1 MRTKNEVWDILN
13 VMLNDTGLVKQQLD
27 SFDDFITHGM
37 QEIVK
42 EVGKI
47 EPDIEGFMIRLDR
60 IEIEEP
66 KIREADGATRPI
78 YPMEARIRNLTYGAP
93 VYLYMTPVYEQNGI
107 QTQEEQVRVYIG
119 MMPIML
125 RSKKCIT
132 SNMPPSKLIKIGED
146 PKDPGGYFII
156 SGSER
161 VLVTQ
166 EDLAP
171 NKILVEN
178 VGGVSNITSR
188 AKVLSTAGGV
198 RTPLTI
204 ERKKDGT
211 ISVNAPGLPQKIPLI
226 IHLRALGLETDK
238 EITEAIGLNPDI
250 QKELL
255 PSIEESMEVSDG
267 EEALDYIGRRVA
279 IGQTQEYRIKRA
291 ENVLNRYLLPHLG
304 TTSESKLKKARFIGI
319 MTRSI
324 IELYLGIREEDDK
337 DHYSNKRLRLAGDL
351 LKILF
356 RVAFNSLC
364 RDIKYQT
371 ERASIRGKT
380 PNLKTAVRADVI
392 TDRISHALA
401 TGNWVGGKTGVSQL
415 LDRTNYISMLS
426 HLRRVV
432 SPLSRNQP
440 HFQARDLH
448 PTQWG
453 KICPNETP
461 EGPNCGLVK
470 NLALMAHISQG
481 TDEKR
486 VLQILV
492 ERGMEP
498 LERLEYPEGKT
509 CVYLNGTLVGTHEKP
524 EQLIN
529 EIRKSRRREE
539 ISQEINIAYHP
550 KEKEVIVNC
559 DSGRVRRPLVTI
571 EDGKNLLEEKHIEMI
586 RKGKLQWKDLI
597 ASAIIEYL
605 DAEEEEN
612 AYIAVMPN
620 EITKEHTHVEISP
633 AFILGVSASLI
644 PFAEHNQSPRNTYE
658 AGMAKQALGLYA
670 PNYRIRV
677 DTRAHLL
684 HYSQTPIV
692 RTQTIDLIG
701 YDKRAAGQNF
711 VVAVLSYEGYNIEDA
726 LVINKASIE
735 RGLARSTFFRTYDA
749 EERKYPGGQ
758 EDRFEIPTKDIRGY
772 RIPEAYRYLNEDGI
786 IEPETEV
793 IGGIVIIG
801 RTSPPRFIE
810 EYARFEIPTPNRRET
825 SITMRHGEKGVVDAV
840 ILTETNEGNRLLK
853 VKIRDDRKP
862 TLGDKFAS
870 RHGQKGVIGQ
880 IASQEDM
887 PFTEDG
893 IVPDLIINPHAMPSR
908 MTVGQ
913 LIESA
918 TGIAAAMEGK
928 PADGTP
934 FIGITIKEIEKTL
947 KKHGYHPAG
956 ETTLYDGITGE
967 KYPARIYMG
976 IVYMQRLH
984 HLVADKIHARPR
996 GPIQILT
1003 RQPTEGRA
1011 REGGLRFGEME
1022 RDCLIGHGAALL
1034 LKERLLEGSDKV
1046 EALICE
1052 KCGLLA
1058 VYDRSRDRY
1067 YCPVCDIGAKIAN
1080 IEISYAFKLLLQELM
1095 SLGIAPRLRLK
1106 EKA

>member
-1 MRTKNEVWDILN
+1 VDHEVN
-13 VMLNDTGLVKQQLD
+13 
-27 SFDDFITHGM
+27 
-37 QEIVK
+37 
-42 EVGKI
+42 
-47 EPDIEGFMIRLDR
+47 
-60 IEIEEP
+60 
-66 KIREADGATRPI
+66 
-78 YPMEARIRNLTYGAP
+78 
-93 VYLYMTPVYEQNGI
+93 
-107 QTQEEQVRVYIG
+107 
-119 MMPIML
+119 
-125 RSKKCIT
+125 
-132 SNMPPSKLIKIGED
+132 
-146 PKDPGGYFII
+146 
-156 SGSER
+156 
-161 VLVTQ
+161 
-166 EDLAP
+166 
-171 NKILVEN
+171 
-178 VGGVSNITSR
+178 
-188 AKVLSTAGGV
+188 
-198 RTPLTI
+198 
-204 ERKKDGT
+204 
-211 ISVNAPGLPQKIPLI
+211 
-226 IHLRALGLETDK
+226 
-238 EITEAIGLNPDI
+238 
-250 QKELL
+250 
-255 PSIEESMEVSDG
+255 
-267 EEALDYIGRRVA
+267 VA
-279 IGQTQEYRIKRA
+279 IY
-291 ENVLNRYLLPHLG
+291 
-304 TTSESKLKKARFIGI
+304 
-319 MTRSI
+319 
-324 IELYLGIREEDDK
+324 ED
-337 DHYSNKRLRLAGDL
+337 
-351 LKILF
+351 I
-356 RVAFNSLC
+356 
-364 RDIKYQT
+364 
-371 ERASIRGKT
+371 
-380 PNLKTAVRADVI
+380 
-392 TDRISHALA
+392 
-401 TGNWVGGKTGVSQL
+401 
-415 LDRTNYISMLS
+415 
-426 HLRRVV
+426 
-432 SPLSRNQP
+432 
-440 HFQARDLH
+440 
-448 PTQWG
+448 
-453 KICPNETP
+453 
-461 EGPNCGLVK
+461 
-470 NLALMAHISQG
+470 
-481 TDEKR
+481 
-486 VLQILV
+486 
-492 ERGMEP
+492 
-498 LERLEYPEGKT
+498 
-509 CVYLNGTLVGTHEKP
+509 HEI
-524 EQLIN
+524 Q
-529 EIRKSRRREE
+529 
-539 ISQEINIAYHP
+539 
-550 KEKEVIVNC
+550 VNC
-559 DSGRVRRPLVTI
+559 DAGRARRPCIIVENGRTKLRREHI
-571 EDGKNLLEEKHIEMI
+571 DKLKNNEW
-586 RKGKLQWKDLI
+586 QWSDLI
-597 ASAIIEYL
+597 VHGIIEYL

-612 AYIAVMPN
+612 SLIAMYPSELTEEYTHL
-620 EITKEHTHVEISP
+620 EIEPST
-633 AFILGVSASLI
+633 ILGITGSLI
-644 PFAEHNQSPRNTYE
+644 PYPAHNQSPRNTYE

-1080 IEISYAFKLLLQELM
+1080 IEMSYAFKLLLQELM

>member
-13 VMLNDTGLVKQQLD
+13 AMLSDVGLVKQQLD
-27 SFDDFITHGM
+27 SFDVFITHGM
-37 QEIVK
+37 QEIVR

-47 EPDIEGFMIRLDR
+47 EPDIEGFMIKLER

-66 KIREADGATRPI
+66 SIREADGATRPI

-93 VYLYMTPVYEQNGI
+93 VYLYMTPIYEQDGI

-178 VGGVSNITSR
+178 VGGVSNITNR

-198 RTPLTI
+198 RTPLTV

-238 EITEAIGLNPDI
+238 EITEAIGLYPVI

-255 PSIEESMEVSDG
+255 PSIEESMEVSDR
-267 EEALDYIGRRVA
+267 EEALDFIGRRVA

-291 ENVLNRYLLPHLG
+291 ENVLDRYLLPHLG
-304 TTSESKLKKARFIGI
+304 TTNESRLKKSRFIGN
-319 MTRSI
+319 MARRI
-324 IELYLGIREEDDK
+324 IELFLGIREEDDK
-337 DHYSNKRLRLAGDL
+337 DHYANKRLRLSGDL

-470 NLALMAHISQG
+470 NLALMAQISRG

-486 VLQILV
+486 ELQILV
-492 ERGMEP
+492 DMGMEP
-498 LERLEYPEGKT
+498 LDGLEYPEGKT
-509 CVYLNGTLVGTHEKP
+509 CVYLNGTLVGTHETP

-529 EIRKSRRREE
+529 EMRKPRRRGE
-539 ISQEINIAYHP
+539 ISQEINIAYHL

-559 DSGRVRRPLVTI
+559 DSGRVRRPLVII

-597 ASAIIEYL
+597 SNGIIEYL

-612 AYIAVMPN
+612 AYIAIMPD

-677 DTRAHLL
+677 DTRAHIL
-684 HYSQTPIV
+684 HYPQIPIV

-711 VVAVLSYEGYNIEDA
+711 VVAVISYEGYNIEDA

-735 RGLARSTFFRTYDA
+735 RGLARSTFFRTYDS

-793 IGGIVIIG
+793 AGGIVIIG

-825 SITMRHGEKGVVDAV
+825 STTMRHGEKGVVDTV

-853 VKIRDDRKP
+853 VKVRDDRKP
-862 TLGDKFAS
+862 ALGDKFAS

-880 IASQEDM
+880 IAAEEDM
-887 PFTEDG
+887 PFTENG

-928 PADGTP
+928 EVDGTP
-934 FIGITIKEIEKTL
+934 FIGITVKEMEKTL
-947 KKHGYHPAG
+947 KKHGFHPAG
-956 ETTLYDGITGE
+956 ETVLFDGITGE

-976 IVYMQRLH
+976 VVYMQRLH

-1080 IEISYAFKLLLQELM
+1080 IEMSYAFKLLLQELM

>member
-1 MRTKNEVWDILN
+1 M
-13 VMLNDTGLVKQQLD
+13 
-27 SFDDFITHGM
+27 
-37 QEIVK
+37 
-42 EVGKI
+42 
-47 EPDIEGFMIRLDR
+47 
-60 IEIEEP
+60 
-66 KIREADGATRPI
+66 
-78 YPMEARIRNLTYGAP
+78 
-93 VYLYMTPVYEQNGI
+93 
-107 QTQEEQVRVYIG
+107 
-119 MMPIML
+119 
-125 RSKKCIT
+125 
-132 SNMPPSKLIKIGED
+132 
-146 PKDPGGYFII
+146 
-156 SGSER
+156 
-161 VLVTQ
+161 
-166 EDLAP
+166 P
-171 NKILVEN
+171 NK
-178 VGGVSNITSR
+178 
-188 AKVLSTAGGV
+188 
-198 RTPLTI
+198 
-204 ERKKDGT
+204 
-211 ISVNAPGLPQKIPLI
+211 
-226 IHLRALGLETDK
+226 
-238 EITEAIGLNPDI
+238 
-250 QKELL
+250 
-255 PSIEESMEVSDG
+255 
-267 EEALDYIGRRVA
+267 
-279 IGQTQEYRIKRA
+279 
-291 ENVLNRYLLPHLG
+291 
-304 TTSESKLKKARFIGI
+304 
-319 MTRSI
+319 
-324 IELYLGIREEDDK
+324 
-337 DHYSNKRLRLAGDL
+337 
-351 LKILF
+351 
-356 RVAFNSLC
+356 
-364 RDIKYQT
+364 
-371 ERASIRGKT
+371 
-380 PNLKTAVRADVI
+380 
-392 TDRISHALA
+392 
-401 TGNWVGGKTGVSQL
+401 
-415 LDRTNYISMLS
+415 
-426 HLRRVV
+426 
-432 SPLSRNQP
+432 
-440 HFQARDLH
+440 
-448 PTQWG
+448 
-453 KICPNETP
+453 
-461 EGPNCGLVK
+461 
-470 NLALMAHISQG
+470 
-481 TDEKR
+481 
-486 VLQILV
+486 
-492 ERGMEP
+492 
-498 LERLEYPEGKT
+498 
-509 CVYLNGTLVGTHEKP
+509 
-524 EQLIN
+524 
-529 EIRKSRRREE
+529 
-539 ISQEINIAYHP
+539 
-550 KEKEVIVNC
+550 
-559 DSGRVRRPLVTI
+559 
-571 EDGKNLLEEKHIEMI
+571 
-586 RKGKLQWKDLI
+586 
-597 ASAIIEYL
+597 
-605 DAEEEEN
+605 
-612 AYIAVMPN
+612 
-620 EITKEHTHVEISP
+620 ITKEHTHVEISP